1 MVTISGLP
9 ERSEAAPYYFGY
21 IDRIKSEDVVGVL
34 EHQVGEA
41 LPLLRSVTE
50 ERSLHRYQPG
60 KWSIRELLGHVSDA
74 ERVFLYRALWF
85 ARGFDTPLPSF
96 DEKASVAAAGSDQ
109 VPWSRHVEELRAV
122 REATVAFFKNLPA
135 EGWMRRG
142 TASEKVF
149 TTRALAYVIAGHLDH
164 HLAVL
169 RERYLS

>member
-34 EHQVGEA
+34 QRQVGEA

>member
-34 EHQVGEA
+34 ERQVGEA

>member
-1 MVTISGLP
+1 MATISGLP

-34 EHQVGEA
+34 ERQVGEA

-85 ARGFDTPLPSF
+85 ARGFETPLPSF

-135 EGWMRRG
+135 EGWMRSG

>member
-34 EHQVGEA
+34 QRQVGEA

-109 VPWSRHVEELRAV
+109 VSWSRHVEELRAV

>member
-34 EHQVGEA
+34 QRQVGEA

-96 DEKASVAAAGSDQ
+96 DEMASVAAAGSDQ

>member
-1 MVTISGLP
+1 MATISGLP

-21 IDRIKSEDVVGVL
+21 IDRIKSADVVAVL
-34 EHQVGEA
+34 ERQIAEA
-41 LPLLRSVTE
+41 LPRLRAVSE
-50 ERSLHRYQPG
+50 ERSLHRYEPG
-60 KWSIRELLGHVSDA
+60 KWSIREVLGHVSDA

-85 ARGFDTPLPSF
+85 ARGFDSPLPSF
-96 DEKASVAAAGSDQ
+96 EEKTAVVAARSDE
-109 VPWSRHVEELRAV
+109 VPWSRHVEELHAV

-142 TASEKVF
+142 TASEKPF

-169 RERYLS
+169 QDRYLR

>member
-34 EHQVGEA
+34 QRQVGEA

-74 ERVFLYRALWF
+74 ERVLLYRALWF

-96 DEKASVAAAGSDQ
+96 DEMASVAAAGSDQ

>member
-1 MVTISGLP
+1 MATLSGFP
-9 ERSEAAPYYFGY
+9 ERSEAASYYFGY

-34 EHQVGEA
+34 ERQLGQT
-41 LPLLRSVTE
+41 LPVLRAVSE
-50 ERSLHRYQPG
+50 ERSLHRYEPG
-60 KWSIRELLGHVSDA
+60 KWSVRELLSHVNDA
-74 ERVFLYRALWF
+74 ERVFLSRAFWF

-96 DEKASVAAAGSDQ
+96 DEKTCAVAADADR
-109 VPWSRHVEELRAV
+109 VPWSRHVEEFRAV

-135 EGWMRRG
+135 EGWMRSG

-169 RERYLS
+169 RERYLG

>member
-34 EHQVGEA
+34 ERQVGEA

-142 TASEKVF
+142 TASENVF

>member
-34 EHQVGEA
+34 QRQVGEA

-74 ERVFLYRALWF
+74 ERVLLYRALWF